1 LETWTKMLSVRRQ
14 RATRCFG
21 RLRLFSIDSERV
33 LKNNVML
40 SVKSGPTK
48 QRNLEREKA
57 KADLMSS
64 TREGNQIWKRK
75 REMNACREQIESSA
89 KATIGKINTLTS
101 PGEVITLVK
110 QNPHTAVLSK
120 AIHRL
125 SKLGHL
131 RKALQL
137 WDELKDSIE
146 LNEVVF
152 GAVMNVCQKL
162 GRVEQCKVYYEE
174 LVAHGFTPNVIHKTI
189 LMRAYVDLSPIRAID
204 TFKDIPMWERTPAC
218 YTTALK
224 AFKTA
229 EQYEQ
234 GWAVWKESLNQEVD
248 QGFLGYTAILSL
260 AARAGWID
268 TAENLWHELV
278 SYAARTGEPLNR
290 VCYNTLMRTFAHL
303 GQIER
308 VEALIAEMEQKNMG
322 ENLFSHCCRIE
333 CLFQKGSIAEAL
345 KSFLESC
352 KQGIFNLEHYS
363 TSRNKRERVD
373 LHEMTGGVAAIAAYT
388 ILLKIRNEYQR
399 EHNDVVEFPLRFNV
413 GSSYKFKDNTS
424 TDIVSQPVKDMV
436 VDFLGSQDPPLEVST
451 LTNRHGNINGLEV
464 SATSLKRWC
473 NQSA

>member
-1 LETWTKMLSVRRQ
+1 MLSVRRQ

-21 RLRLFSIDSERV
+21 RFRLFCIDNERV

-40 SVKSGPTK
+40 SVKSGPTN
-48 QRNLEREKA
+48 QRCLEREKA
-57 KADLMSS
+57 KADLMSG
-64 TREGNQIWKRK
+64 TREGNQTWKRK
-75 REMNACREQIESSA
+75 REMNAYREQVESSA
-89 KATIGKINTLTS
+89 KATIGKINALTS
-101 PGEVITLVK
+101 AGEIITLVK

-131 RKALQL
+131 RKALQI

-152 GAVMNVCQKL
+152 GAAMNVCQKL
-162 GRVEQCKVYYEE
+162 GRVEQCNEYYEE
-174 LVAHGFTPNVIHKTI
+174 LMAHGFTPNVIHKTT
-189 LMRAYVDLSPIRAID
+189 LMRAYVDLFPIRAIN
-204 TFKDIPMWERTPAC
+204 TFNDIPIEERTPAC

-224 AFKTA
+224 AYKTA
-229 EQYEQ
+229 ELYEQ

-260 AARAGWID
+260 AARAGWIN
-268 TAENLWHELV
+268 TAENLWRELL
-278 SYAARTGEPLNR
+278 SYSARTGEPLNR
-290 VCYNTLMRTFAHL
+290 ICYNTVLRTFAQL

-308 VEALIAEMEQKNMG
+308 VEALIAEMEQNNMQ
-322 ENLFSHCCRIE
+322 ENHFSHCCRIE
-333 CLFQKGSIAEAL
+333 CLFQRGSIAEAL
-345 KSFLESC
+345 KYFLESC
-352 KQGIFNLEHYS
+352 KQGMFNLEHYS
-363 TSRNKRERVD
+363 TSRSKRERVD

-388 ILLKIRNEYQR
+388 ILLKIRNEYR
-399 EHNDVVEFPLRFNV
+399 NEHTDVVEFPLRFNV
-413 GSSYKFKDNTS
+413 GSSFKFKENTS
-424 TDIVSQPVKDMV
+424 TDIVSQPVKEMV

-473 NQSA
+473 SQTA